1 MGKIIAFSGR
11 MRSGKTELSNICEKE
26 GFNKL
31 YFALPL
37 KQLCANLLEISIDE
51 LNKMKA
57 NKESLGITIDDD
69 FCEIISEETDIP
81 LDIVHK
87 YCDGVV
93 LKDVRHMLQF
103 IGTDLIRNC
112 NTNWHVNKIREMV
125 NPKMNYVFD
134 DVRFPNEKA
143 LIEELGGDCWF
154 IIRPT
159 IDNVSN
165 HESETSLTW
174 EDFGN
179 NIIINDEGLNLFK
192 FRWEMFLSK
201 YEDSKKLR
209 NKYLS
214 SKYVLRLRDLLQKEQ
229 FNMFELLELSM
240 WLFNREKREFDCGAI
255 KNVTQDEEM
264 AVDIEYKDGTHEYIV
279 NPLSIEDLK
288 MCI

>member
-1 MGKIIAFSGR
+1 MIIGIAGR
-11 MRSGKTELSNICEKE
+11 CRSGKTELAKVCESN
-26 GFNKL
+26 GYRRL

-37 KQLCANLLEISIDE
+37 KQLCANLLRVSIDE

-57 NKESLGITIDDD
+57 DKKPLGISIDDN
-69 FCEIISEETDIP
+69 FCEIISKETDIP

-112 NTNWHVNKIREMV
+112 NTNWHVNKIREMI
-125 NPKMNYVFD
+125 NPKMDYVFD
-134 DVRFPNEKA
+134 DVRFPNEKE

-165 HESETSLTW
+165 HESETSLSW

-201 YEDSKKLR
+201 YEDSKKIR

-214 SKYVLRLRDLLQKEQ
+214 SKYVLRLRDLLPKKQ

-240 WLFNREKREFDCGAI
+240 WLFNREKREFDCSTI
-255 KNVTQDEEM
+255 KNVTQDEKM
-264 AVDIEYKDGTHEYIV
+264 AVDIEYKDGMHEYIV

-288 MCI
+288 MCL